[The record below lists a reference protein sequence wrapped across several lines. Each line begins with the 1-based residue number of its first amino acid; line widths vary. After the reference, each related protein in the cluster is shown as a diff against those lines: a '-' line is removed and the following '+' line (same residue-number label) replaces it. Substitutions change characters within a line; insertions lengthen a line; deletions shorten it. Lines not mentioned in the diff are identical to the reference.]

1 MAFDGKEGSIISTEM
16 AAELTG
22 NHRQK
27 NLGQVQGYFYG
38 KENLEAILSQEG
50 CMGIRIYYGM
60 NDEGVPQLVLVGADA
75 AENDMLDVIVE
86 IGAGC
91 PPRCASKNALNS

>member
-1 MAFDGKEGSIISTEM
+1 
-16 AAELTG
+16 
-22 NHRQK
+22 
-27 NLGQVQGYFYG
+27 
-38 KENLEAILSQEG
+38 
-50 CMGIRIYYGM
+50 M

-86 IGAGC
+86 VGIGC